1 MAILVWLGTFADA
14 IGEWSEGHNWLDE
27 DGADAGVVPTTGDD
41 VYFTSGSQDVQADTI
56 TPSVV
61 LDSLNFGTRWTGSF
75 VTEVDPTTGTTD
87 DDTLDVGVMSAT
99 VLEYAKKIGA
109 VELTGTYTTANV
121 QATSVD
127 SPALLFNSSTIPT
140 LNITGGNGTIFV
152 DRNTTLSGTVS
163 MVGAKK
169 ARLELEVDAT
179 VNGVEVTM
187 DAGRFITYN
196 EIDKLFMYG
205 GVVEFRNAT
214 GTTNLI
220 DLYQGTIKYK
230 PTGGAVLSALNAY
243 GGFFDMRGCPSP
255 SHTITAVT
263 MYAGS
268 MIDERNGLSNTTYTD
283 PIVAG
288 GIIKCDL
295 GRTVT
300 VV

>member
-1 MAILVWLGTFADA
+1 
-14 IGEWSEGHNWLDE
+14 
-27 DGADAGVVPTTGDD
+27 
-41 VYFTSGSQDVQADTI
+41 
-56 TPSVV
+56 
-61 LDSLNFGTRWTGSF
+61 
-75 VTEVDPTTGTTD
+75 
-87 DDTLDVGVMSAT
+87 
-99 VLEYAKKIGA
+99 
-109 VELTGTYTTANV
+109 
-121 QATSVD
+121 
-127 SPALLFNSSTIPT
+127 
-140 LNITGGNGTIFV
+140 
-152 DRNTTLSGTVS
+152 
-163 MVGAKK
+163 
-169 ARLELEVDAT
+169 
-179 VNGVEVTM
+179 
-187 DAGRFITYN
+187 
-196 EIDKLFMYG
+196 MYG

-230 PTGGAVLSALNAY
+230 PTGGAVLSALNDY
-243 GGFFDMRGCPSP
+243 GGFFAMRGCPSP